1 MRHRVAGVKLG
12 RTPAHRR
19 ALLRNLVTAL
29 LEHEVVRT
37 TDAKAKELRRW
48 GDRVITLGKQ
58 GTLHARR
65 RAGALIRRRSVVK
78 KLFDE
83 IAPRF
88 ADRAGGYTRVVK
100 LGARHGDAA
109 ALSVVE
115 LVERAG
121 AKTEKAAPKK
131 PPRRR
136 APAKGN
142 SPPSRA
148 AAGPPPGEWRPR
160 AAREHRTG
168 PQYRLTPRAAAH
180 TRSAMPAP
188 RVPDPHPG
196 GCLWRRGGADEAPR

>member
-12 RTPAHRR
+12 RSPAHRR

-48 GDRVITLGKQ
+48 GDRAITLGKQ

-88 ADRAGGYTRVVK
+88 AERSGGYTRVVK

-136 APAKGN
+136 APAKGKQ
-142 SPPSRA
+142 PAEPRRRRA
-148 AAGPPPGEWRPR
+148 AAG
-160 AAREHRTG
+160 
-168 PQYRLTPRAAAH
+168 
-180 TRSAMPAP
+180 
-188 RVPDPHPG
+188 
-196 GCLWRRGGADEAPR
+196 

>member
-65 RAGALIRRRSVVK
+65 RAAALIRRRSVVR

-88 ADRAGGYTRVVK
+88 A
-100 LGARHGDAA
+100 
-109 ALSVVE
+109 
-115 LVERAG
+115 ERA
-121 AKTEKAAPKK
+121 AP
-131 PPRRR
+131 
-136 APAKGN
+136 
-142 SPPSRA
+142 
-148 AAGPPPGEWRPR
+148 EQ
-160 AAREHRTG
+160 RTG
-168 PQYRLTPRAAAH
+168 PRMSLTRPPAAH
-180 TRSAMPAP
+180 TSSAMPAP

-196 GCLWRRGGADEAPR
+196 GCLWRRGGGDEAPR